1 MTSLTL
7 LPSLPANGANPAIPV
22 MAAIKENENH
32 ENFNENLH
40 ENLTEKERQVQEILI
55 EATRGKQT
63 NDQDDNNVMNTQFV
77 PGMIED
83 NNKNMVDESA
93 MKPLE
98 VNQAVQS
105 APNAGAEI
113 SAL

>member
-1 MTSLTL
+1 
-7 LPSLPANGANPAIPV
+7 
-22 MAAIKENENH
+22 
-32 ENFNENLH
+32 
-40 ENLTEKERQVQEILI
+40 
-55 EATRGKQT
+55 
-63 NDQDDNNVMNTQFV
+63 MNTQFV

-113 SAL
+113 SAS